1 MGKKLIN
8 NKFMLEM
15 YSVVSNNYLVTIC
28 DVGIPYSSQFEKIS
42 LKKVKNSL
50 LGEGVKKLS
59 NQFPD
64 PKIVDKSSLKDIIS
78 GLSTSIV
85 G

>member
-1 MGKKLIN
+1 M
-8 NKFMLEM
+8 
-15 YSVVSNNYLVTIC
+15 
-28 DVGIPYSSQFEKIS
+28 
-42 LKKVKNSL
+42 KNSL

-78 GLSTSIV
+78 GLSTVRLKKKCMDLKFGYLQKLQELALDIY